1 MREVI
6 VVRKKKFIWTQGKK
20 LLLLLPRLESKA
32 VSGRWQTFFIE
43 IIPANKKIEASTL
56 YDDELLEKS
65 YLNKFIA
72 SNELLIL
79 HEEQLKT
86 IDLYDLGHSLIKSTV
101 RLDKEMEST
110 VMTVKV

>member
-6 VVRKKKFIWTQGKK
+6 VVRKKDLFEHKEKNYFYCRQDQKVKSYQEDGK
-20 LLLLLPRLESKA
+20 R
-32 VSGRWQTFFIE
+32 FFIE
-43 IIPANKKIEASTL
+43 IIPANKKKEASTL
-56 YDDELLEKS
+56 YDNELLEKS

-72 SNELLIL
+72 SNGLLIL

-110 VMTVKV
+110 VMTVNV